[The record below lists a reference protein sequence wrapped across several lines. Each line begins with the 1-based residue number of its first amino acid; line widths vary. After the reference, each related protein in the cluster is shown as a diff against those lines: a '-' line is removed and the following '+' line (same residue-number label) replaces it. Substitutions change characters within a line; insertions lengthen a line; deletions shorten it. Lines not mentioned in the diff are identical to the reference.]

1 MSDPNKTGIFPKRMW
16 IALWDRAYYSI
27 SVGEIEFELSQLP
40 DNPPAWDK
48 WKRPYLQETL
58 KEHKALLSEARQE
71 LKPYM
76 RRKMIRG
83 GLEVHQ

>member
-1 MSDPNKTGIFPKRMW
+1 MSDPNNTGMFPKKMW
-16 IALWDRAYYSI
+16 IEIWDRAYYSI
-27 SVGEIEFELSQLP
+27 SVGEIERELAQLP
-40 DNPPAWDK
+40 DDPPQWDK
-48 WKRPYLQETL
+48 WKRPRLQEVL
-58 KEHKALLSEARQE
+58 AEHKALLTEARQA